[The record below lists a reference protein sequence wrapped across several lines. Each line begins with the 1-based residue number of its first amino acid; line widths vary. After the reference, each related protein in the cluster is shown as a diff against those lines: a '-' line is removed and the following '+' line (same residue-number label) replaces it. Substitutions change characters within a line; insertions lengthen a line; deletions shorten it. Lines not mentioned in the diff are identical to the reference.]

1 MVQPSCEQDAQSVLS
16 GSHTN
21 MHVPHSSQAQLSS
34 AGNCFISNGLK
45 EETQHYSHCEK
56 KLEFNN
62 ITINIPYSPPEVP
75 GSTARV
81 HKYVQRPAIGTQSKL
96 HEVSSIF
103 QT

>member
-34 AGNCFISNGLK
+34 AGNCFISNGVK

-56 KLEFNN
+56 KSDDVDVELFNHQER
-62 ITINIPYSPPEVP
+62 EV
-75 GSTARV
+75 TVDILAE
-81 HKYVQRPAIGTQSKL
+81 YVSR
-96 HEVSSIF
+96 F
-103 QT
+103 Q